1 MRWFSRW
8 LSLSRRRRD
17 LAEAL
22 FGLLSLLSLFPFSPP
37 RSQLGKEGPFPS
49 NNGRTVGRRRRQERD
64 TGDRPPDGLG
74 WGWKEPTPR
83 LNGLG
88 GVFWSGL
95 PLALLSALGVA
106 SVRTKRK

>member
-49 NNGRTVGRRRRQERD
+49 NNGRTVGRRRRQWRD
-64 TGDRPPDGLG
+64 TGDR
-74 WGWKEPTPR
+74 TPMALVGVGKSR
-83 LNGLG
+83 L
-88 GVFWSGL
+88 
-95 PLALLSALGVA
+95 LA
-106 SVRTKRK
+106 